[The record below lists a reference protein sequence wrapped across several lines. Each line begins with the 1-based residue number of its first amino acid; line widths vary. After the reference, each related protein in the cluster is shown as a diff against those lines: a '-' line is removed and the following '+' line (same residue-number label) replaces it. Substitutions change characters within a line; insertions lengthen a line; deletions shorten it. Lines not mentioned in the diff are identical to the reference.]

1 MQRLGSNEIFVRA
14 YWLIVAILIGIPSA
28 AFAQAPQFSISFPAE
43 RSAQPLDGRMLL
55 LLSTDPS
62 EEPRMQ
68 IDDTPKTQ
76 MVFGVTVDGL
86 KTRRSGG
93 S

>member
-1 MQRLGSNEIFVRA
+1 MYSARTV
-14 YWLIVAILIGIPSA
+14 ILILIAVFIFASA
-28 AFAQAPQFSISFPAE
+28 ALAQSPQFSISFPAQ

-68 IDDTPKTQ
+68 INDTPKTQ
-76 MVFGVTVDGL
+76 MVFGVTSTD
-86 KTRRSGG
+86 
-93 S
+93 

>member
-1 MQRLGSNEIFVRA
+1 MNKARRKCCARTFV
-14 YWLIVAILIGIPSA
+14 LTIVGLVVFASA
-28 AFAQAPQFSISFPAE
+28 AFAQAPQFSISFPAQL
-43 RSAQPLDGRMLL
+43 SAQPLDGRMLL

-86 KTRRSGG
+86 KAGEPVIVD
-93 S
+93 